1 MKQAIVMRRDLKM
14 RRGKEIGQGAHA
26 SLGAYFDCLDRLGP
40 IGPDYLS
47 EWSEGGKTKIVFK
60 VSSEEE
66 LLALAAEAEKE
77 NLGHYLVRDHGKTEV
92 PPNTA
97 TAFAVGPDLES
108 NIDRITSDLE
118 LY

>member
-1 MKQAIVMRRDLKM
+1 MI
-14 RRGKEIGQGAHA
+14 
-26 SLGAYFDCLDRLGP
+26 
-40 IGPDYLS
+40 
-47 EWSEGGKTKIVFK
+47 EWSEDGKKKVVCQ
-60 VSSEEE
+60 VSSEKE
-66 LLALAAEAEKE
+66 LLALAAKAEKE

-108 NIDRITSDLE
+108 NIDRITGGLE